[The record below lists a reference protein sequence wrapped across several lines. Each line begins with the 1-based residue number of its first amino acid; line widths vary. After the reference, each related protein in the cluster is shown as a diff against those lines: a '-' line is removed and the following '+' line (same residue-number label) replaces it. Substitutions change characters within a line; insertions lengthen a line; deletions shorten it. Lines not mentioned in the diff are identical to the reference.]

1 VRRRRPYWV
10 PGVLLALLL
19 TACGG
24 SSVAITPETLARS
37 IAQYEQTAIDSYT
50 PRIGFS
56 VYQSQCSAIVSGA
69 ADCVLDWGQRIPDP
83 NPDGASHGRVVLSGT
98 RWTWT
103 YSGGVK
109 LDSPNSAD
117 GYTTLSG
124 DIAKPPPASIAPQ

>member
-1 VRRRRPYWV
+1 M
-10 PGVLLALLL
+10 LL

-24 SSVAITPETLARS
+24 SSVAITPATLARS

-50 PRIGFS
+50 PGARSS
-56 VYQSQCSAIVSGA
+56 VYRSECSAIVSGA
-69 ADCVLDWGQRIPDP
+69 ADCMLFWGQPIPDP

-109 LDSPNSAD
+109 LDSPDSAD

-124 DIAKPPPASIAPQ
+124 DIAKPPPASIAPQS